1 MEKKRN
7 KIIIENLDMNYVTIW
22 GCPMPPYSYQSQSA
36 IQTIKILLSLKSFWG
51 NDQGI
56 YPAKLLHR

>member
-22 GCPMPPYSYQSQSA
+22 GCPIPPYSYQSQSA
-36 IQTIKILLSLKSFWG
+36 IQTIKILLSLK
-51 NDQGI
+51 
-56 YPAKLLHR
+56 